1 MWRADF
7 IVPTFPAS
15 GHDLS
20 QVEEVHAAQMR
31 FCNEQLRNDK
41 TRRQLEI
48 RCAWSS
54 ALAVMTEQLSQNIG
68 DACFHDQ
75 LWQRVCRSVH
85 DGADVRCEGVNSKT
99 AMAKARVRKP

>member
-48 RCAWSS
+48 RCA
-54 ALAVMTEQLSQNIG
+54 
-68 DACFHDQ
+68 
-75 LWQRVCRSVH
+75 
-85 DGADVRCEGVNSKT
+85 
-99 AMAKARVRKP
+99 